1 MKENWVKIFSSHD
14 LVQVKLAED
23 LLKQKK
29 IESHIL
35 NKPDTMM
42 PMLGEAELY
51 TLPEA
56 ELQEKGKQA
65 KQSKEREEEKTLQE
79 IRKRHWVK

>member
-1 MKENWVKIFSSHD
+1 MKEKWVKIFSSTD
-14 LVQVKLAED
+14 LLQVKLAED
-23 LLKQKK
+23 VLKQKK

-51 TLPEA
+51 TLPEKVEEAINILEA
-56 ELQEKGKQA
+56 EGIKK
-65 KQSKEREEEKTLQE
+65 
-79 IRKRHWVK
+79 